1 MSNKYMPHTA
11 KQLPRSDTAL
21 PMDRAQS
28 IKFKLMPDGHI
39 RGFRT
44 NRKDLPGVSEL
55 QIYHIQSISPTL
67 TAAHEPKLLI
77 IDERVNAAIQE
88 AAKGL

>member
-1 MSNKYMPHTA
+1 
-11 KQLPRSDTAL
+11 
-21 PMDRAQS
+21 
-28 IKFKLMPDGHI
+28 MPDGHI

-55 QIYHIQSISPTL
+55 QIYSTTCISPTI
-67 TAAHEPKLLI
+67 TVAHEPKLLI
-77 IDERVNAAIQE
+77 TDERITNAIQE

>member
-1 MSNKYMPHTA
+1 
-11 KQLPRSDTAL
+11 
-21 PMDRAQS
+21 
-28 IKFKLMPDGHI
+28 MPDGHI

-55 QIYHIQSISPTL
+55 QIYHPQGISPTI
-67 TAAHEPKLLI
+67 TVAHVTKLLI
-77 IDERVNAAIQE
+77 IDERINQAIQK